1 MIIYFLEAHM
11 AKEKKEKKERKKIGI
26 IGEFKAFISRGNVLD
41 MAVGLIIGSA
51 FTSIVNSLVGDIFMP
66 LLGMITGKIDF
77 SELKLVLQEAVMEG
91 EEIITAEV
99 AVKYGSFIQYI
110 INFLLIA
117 ISVFLMIK
125 AINIVR
131 SKADKK
137 AKAEAEAKAAEEAK
151 KAAEEAAKPDPQ
163 LVLLTEIRDL
173 LKK

>member
-1 MIIYFLEAHM
+1 M
-11 AKEKKEKKERKKIGI
+11 AEEKKKKLGV

-51 FTSIVNSLVGDIFMP
+51 FTAIVNSLVNDIFMP
-66 LLGMITGKIDF
+66 ALGMITGKVNF
-77 SELKLVLQEAVMEG
+77 SELKLVLQAAVIEN
-91 EEIITAEV
+91 EEIITPEV
-99 AVKYGSFIQYI
+99 AIKYGSFIQYI

-125 AINIVR
+125 AINMLR